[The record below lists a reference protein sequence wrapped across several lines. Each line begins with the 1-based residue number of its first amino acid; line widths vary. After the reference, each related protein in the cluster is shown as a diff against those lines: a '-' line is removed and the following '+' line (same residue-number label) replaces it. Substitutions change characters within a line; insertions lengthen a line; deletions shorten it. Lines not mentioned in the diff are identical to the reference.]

1 MSAPADAAASAGPIL
16 RDIHLPPAPSWWPPA
31 PGWWLLAGALACV
44 AAVLARTAL
53 RRWRARRWRAAVMAE
68 LERIAGSQGAD
79 PDPARCA
86 AQVSQVL
93 RRAGRVIDPASA
105 TLRNGAWLAFLDSR
119 LPPAQSARA
128 PFERGAGR
136 VLVEAPFRAPG
147 DAALAGVDVPALLA
161 LAREWLQAALP
172 RGREHA

>member
-16 RDIHLPPAPSWWPPA
+16 RDIHLPPAPAWWPPA

-44 AAVLARTAL
+44 VALVARAAL
-53 RRWRARRWRAAVMAE
+53 RHWRARRWRAAVMAE
-68 LERIAGSQGAD
+68 LEHVAGSQRAE
-79 PDPARCA
+79 PDPARFA
-86 AQVSQVL
+86 AQVSQLL
-93 RRAGRVIDPASA
+93 RRAGRIIDPASA
-105 TLRNGAWLAFLDSR
+105 TLRNEAWLAFLDSR

-136 VLVEAPFRAPG
+136 ALTDAPFRAPG
-147 DAALAGVDVPALLA
+147 DAALDEVDAPALLA